1 MAKAG
6 DRVRGLPQ
14 TQVQAKVR
22 LSKVEQIHGQFEG
35 RFCQRCLIESGKR
48 LATRMRREHV
58 AVIAIRSH
66 LAAARGFIVGRGAG
80 QHTREERSHR
90 QKPDD
95 EANPEFGEALQL
107 NRAYPQ
113 LPSHASYAGMMLS
126 FALTSERSFEFGAA
140 EQLRINGNDDSA

>member
-6 DRVRGLPQ
+6 DRERGLPQ

-22 LSKVEQIHGQFEG
+22 LSKIEQIYGQFER
-35 RFCQRCLIESGKR
+35 RFCQGRLIESGKR

-66 LAAARGFIVGRGAG
+66 LAAACGFIVGRGAG
-80 QHTREERSHR
+80 QHTGEERSYC
-90 QKPDD
+90 QKRDD
-95 EANPEFGEALQL
+95 EANPEFDEALQL

-113 LPSHASYAGMMLS
+113 LPLARKLRRQDAELRTQVGTVIRVSRAGGV
-126 FALTSERSFEFGAA
+126 AH
-140 EQLRINGNDDSA
+140 